1 MGESNTVVSDYK
13 LYRRLG
19 PDQTVQNMPSDLALT
34 LRKKNRDTWLIEAQR
49 SG

>member
-1 MGESNTVVSDYK
+1 MGKSNTVVSDNK

-34 LRKKNRDTWLIEAQR
+34 FRKKKRDTWSIRAQR